1 MNEMEQQ
8 FVEKFKETLEIEGR
22 ELSLADKFREYP
34 EWDSLAYLSVVAML
48 DEEFGVIVETA
59 DFKKLQTLHDLLEEI
74 KKRK

>member
-1 MNEMEQQ
+1 MEQQ